1 VSYVDGSTNTQPPE
15 ETPLLEL
22 DVEPAPPPDDP
33 LDEPPDDD
41 PFDPL
46 LLDSPLEEP
55 LVAPLEPPEPDDPL
69 DDPPGPTS
77 DVLPP
82 QAAEAAPKRRS
93 AEARN
98 ACRIDGVVMDGA
110 HYTRRASDK

>member
-1 VSYVDGSTNTQPPE
+1 VSTYTQPPE
-15 ETPLLEL
+15 ETPLLDP
-22 DVEPAPPPDDP
+22 DVEPEPPLDDP
-33 LDEPPDDD
+33 LDEPPDDA

-55 LVAPLEPPEPDDPL
+55 LDPPLEPPEPDDPL
-69 DDPPGPTS
+69 DAPPGPTS

-93 AEARN
+93 AEARS
-98 ACRIDGVVMDGA
+98 AYRVDGVVMDGA